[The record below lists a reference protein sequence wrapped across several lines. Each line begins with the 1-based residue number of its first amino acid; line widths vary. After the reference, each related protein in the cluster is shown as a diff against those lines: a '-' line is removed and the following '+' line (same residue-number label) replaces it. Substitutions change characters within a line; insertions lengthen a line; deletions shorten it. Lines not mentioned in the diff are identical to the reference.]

1 MNIKRRVYD
10 ALNVLIALGALKRYG
25 NRITGKKAD
34 FEEVVASGAV
44 EKDRL
49 LLREKQLEQE
59 LNLVRSQF
67 ARREKVLEAKRKYFK
82 EMKTKLDHLKSL
94 QKRNAASQEPFSSSS
109 LEKIRFPVVI
119 LCSQSC
125 SHQDDTIVKKEEGM
139 VNMELDSDDNMYMWQ
154 DNA

>member
-49 LLREKQLEQE
+49 
-59 LNLVRSQF
+59 
-67 ARREKVLEAKRKYFK
+67 
-82 EMKTKLDHLKSL
+82 
-94 QKRNAASQEPFSSSS
+94 RN
-109 LEKIRFPVVI
+109 
-119 LCSQSC
+119 
-125 SHQDDTIVKKEEGM
+125 
-139 VNMELDSDDNMYMWQ
+139 
-154 DNA
+154 